1 MRVRNFINF
10 PVFNESSAE
19 IIGKVEKAV
28 IGDDYKIAYL
38 VVSINGSEPKML
50 CPEDFRL
57 TDKAVIINDS
67 YCIKSYL
74 HGEELSIYEQKIGDL
89 VFDHNGNELGIVSD
103 FILCPEEKK
112 VYGVEV
118 SAGVLRDLLNG
129 RNDMNLEDIT
139 WRSLY
144 SGLTDEE
151 GSELNGS

>member
-19 IIGKVEKAV
+19 IIGKVKKAV

-38 VVSINGSEPKML
+38 VVSMNGSEDKML

-74 HGEELSIYEQKIGDL
+74 HGEELSIYEKKL
-89 VFDHNGNELGIVSD
+89 VI
-103 FILCPEEKK
+103 
-112 VYGVEV
+112 
-118 SAGVLRDLLNG
+118 
-129 RNDMNLEDIT
+129 
-139 WRSLY
+139 
-144 SGLTDEE
+144 
-151 GSELNGS
+151 